1 MATYTIGAKLEK
13 KKKKKARLPRQAT
26 PKTDGKVL
34 VGDCFH
40 YIWQDSFYALGN
52 WNKCIEGTSAGAME
66 QTSTR
71 KMQQKGELDGK
82 KIRWEKEE
90 KKKETKK
97 KAGPAVKKTTTK

>member
-1 MATYTIGAKLEK
+1 
-13 KKKKKARLPRQAT
+13 
-26 PKTDGKVL
+26 
-34 VGDCFH
+34 
-40 YIWQDSFYALGN
+40 
-52 WNKCIEGTSAGAME
+52 ME